1 VKTDPSYEIIMEER
15 SMDNEQNVSS
25 FDEDMREIFDSYVI
39 EASEI
44 LEHLSQD
51 LLTLE
56 KKPSD
61 ANLLNTI
68 FRGIHTLKGTS
79 SFLGFSQMTELTH
92 TSEDLLN
99 KLRKGDFVADGEVI
113 DILIEAHTAAK
124 TLLQRIRN
132 HNLQPIDLDSTL
144 EKIRGFMQRQSTILQ
159 IDSVVAS
166 VKEQAAAIT
175 DTSKVI
181 QQRMDDSTIRVD
193 VDRLDN
199 LMNLVGELVLARNR
213 LSQVT
218 QSLIEKYERIEMSK
232 QIADISSQIDFVTTE
247 LQMAVMKTRM
257 VPIEKVFNG
266 LPLLARNLMR
276 TIGKDV
282 DLQIYGKETELD
294 KSLIE
299 ELNDPLIHMIRNAID
314 HGIEFPEER
323 IKLGKPSQGIVIVS
337 AERDGNF
344 ILITMEDDGRGMDAE
359 QIKLKAIERGLIT
372 EEQARE
378 MSKSEAL
385 NLVFIPGFSMKQE
398 TTNISGRGVGMDV
411 VKTKIAKLKGI
422 VEIDSEYG
430 KGTVITL
437 KLPLTLAIIQGL
449 LMKVADETFA
459 VPLNTVFEI
468 VRLGVDEIYTIQGRE
483 VMRVRDSVLPIAR
496 MADIIGRKSVPD
508 HSKTSYVVIVGWGGK
523 QIGLLVDS
531 LLGQKEIVIKT
542 LGNYLGDIPGIA
554 GSTILGDGSVILVI
568 DVGQFIELFARHL
581 GKVA

>member
-1 VKTDPSYEIIMEER
+1 MEER

>member
-1 VKTDPSYEIIMEER
+1 
-15 SMDNEQNVSS
+15 MDNEQNVSS

-385 NLVFIPGFSMKQE
+385 NLVFIPGFSTKQE

>member
-1 VKTDPSYEIIMEER
+1 MEER

-99 KLRKGDFVADGEVI
+99 KLRKGDFIADGEVI

-124 TLLQRIRN
+124 TLLQRIKN

-144 EKIRGFMQRQSTILQ
+144 EKIRGVMQRQSSILQ
-159 IDSVVAS
+159 IESVVAS

-213 LSQVT
+213 LSQVA

-232 QIADISSQIDFVTTE
+232 QIVDISSQIDFVTTE

-266 LPLLARNLMR
+266 LPFLARNLMR

-323 IKLGKPSQGIVIVS
+323 KKLGKPSQGIVIVS

-385 NLVFIPGFSMKQE
+385 NLVFIPGFSTKQE

-430 KGTVITL
+430 KGTIITL

-468 VRLGVDEIYTIQGRE
+468 VRLGSDEIYTIQGRE

-496 MADIIGRKSVPD
+496 MCDIIGRTNAPD
-508 HSKTSYVVIVGWGGK
+508 HSKTS
-523 QIGLLVDS
+523 
-531 LLGQKEIVIKT
+531 
-542 LGNYLGDIPGIA
+542 
-554 GSTILGDGSVILVI
+554 
-568 DVGQFIELFARHL
+568 
-581 GKVA
+581 

>member
-1 VKTDPSYEIIMEER
+1 MEER

-99 KLRKGDFVADGEVI
+99 KLRKGDFIADGEVI

-124 TLLQRIRN
+124 TLLQRIKN

-144 EKIRGFMQRQSTILQ
+144 EKIRGVMQRQSSILQ
-159 IDSVVAS
+159 IESVVAS

-213 LSQVT
+213 LSQVA

-232 QIADISSQIDFVTTE
+232 QIVDISSQIDFVTTE

-266 LPLLARNLMR
+266 LPFLARNLMR

-323 IKLGKPSQGIVIVS
+323 KKLGKPSQGIVIVS

-385 NLVFIPGFSMKQE
+385 NLVFIPGFSTKQE

-468 VRLGVDEIYTIQGRE
+468 VRLGSDEIYTIQGRE

-496 MADIIGRKSVPD
+496 MCDIIGRTNAPD

>member
-1 VKTDPSYEIIMEER
+1 MEER

-266 LPLLARNLMR
+266 LPFLARNLMR

-323 IKLGKPSQGIVIVS
+323 IKLGKPSQGIVIVR

-496 MADIIGRKSVPD
+496 MCDIIGRTNAPD

>member
-1 VKTDPSYEIIMEER
+1 
-15 SMDNEQNVSS
+15 MDNEQNVSS

-385 NLVFIPGFSMKQE
+385 NLVFIPGFSTKQE

-430 KGTVITL
+430 KGTIITL

>member
-1 VKTDPSYEIIMEER
+1 
-15 SMDNEQNVSS
+15 MDNEQTVPS

-39 EASEI
+39 EANEI
-44 LEHLSQD
+44 LQQLSQD
-51 LLTLE
+51 LLALE
-56 KKPSD
+56 KNPSD
-61 ANLLNTI
+61 GNLLNTI
-68 FRGIHTLKGTS
+68 FRGVHTLKGTS
-79 SFLGFSQMTELTH
+79 SFLGFSQMTELAH

-99 KLRKGDFVADGEVI
+99 KLRKGDFIADGEII
-113 DILIEAHTAAK
+113 DILIESHNAAK
-124 TLLQRIRN
+124 TLLQRIKN
-132 HNLQPIDLDSTL
+132 HNLQPLDLDSTL
-144 EKIRGFMQRQSTILQ
+144 EKIRGVMQRQSSVGQ
-159 IDSVVAS
+159 IEDRATPI
-166 VKEQAAAIT
+166 KEQAAAIT
-175 DTSKVI
+175 DVSDGV

-193 VDRLDN
+193 VSRLDN

-218 QSLIEKYERIEMSK
+218 QSILEKYERIEMSK
-232 QIADISSQIDFVTTE
+232 QVADISSQIDFVTTE
-247 LQMAVMKTRM
+247 LQIAVMKTRM

-276 TIGKDV
+276 TTGKDV

-299 ELNDPLIHMIRNAID
+299 ELNDPLIHMLRNAID
-314 HGIEFPEER
+314 HGIESPEER
-323 IKLGKPSQGIVIVS
+323 KRTGKQSKGIVIVS
-337 AERDGNF
+337 AERDGNY

-359 QIKLKAIERGLIT
+359 QIKKKAVERGLIT
-372 EEQARE
+372 EESARE
-378 MSKSEAL
+378 MSTSEAL

-422 VEIDSEYG
+422 VEIVSEYG
-430 KGTVITL
+430 KGTIITL

-459 VPLNTVFEI
+459 VPLNTVLEI
-468 VRLGVDEIYTIQGRE
+468 VRLEPDEIYTIQGRE
-483 VMRVRDSVLPIAR
+483 VMRVRDAVLPIAR
-496 MADIIGRKSVPD
+496 MSDIIGKLNAPH
-508 HSKTSYVVIVGWGGK
+508 HSLISYAVIVGWAEK

>member
-1 VKTDPSYEIIMEER
+1 
-15 SMDNEQNVSS
+15 MDNEQNVSS

-398 TTNISGRGVGMDV
+398 TTNISSFP
-411 VKTKIAKLKGI
+411 A
-422 VEIDSEYG
+422 
-430 KGTVITL
+430 
-437 KLPLTLAIIQGL
+437 
-449 LMKVADETFA
+449 
-459 VPLNTVFEI
+459 
-468 VRLGVDEIYTIQGRE
+468 
-483 VMRVRDSVLPIAR
+483 
-496 MADIIGRKSVPD
+496 
-508 HSKTSYVVIVGWGGK
+508 SY
-523 QIGLLVDS
+523 
-531 LLGQKEIVIKT
+531 
-542 LGNYLGDIPGIA
+542 
-554 GSTILGDGSVILVI
+554 
-568 DVGQFIELFARHL
+568 
-581 GKVA
+581 

>member
-1 VKTDPSYEIIMEER
+1 MEER

-99 KLRKGDFVADGEVI
+99 KLRKGDFIADGEVI

-124 TLLQRIRN
+124 TLLQRIKN